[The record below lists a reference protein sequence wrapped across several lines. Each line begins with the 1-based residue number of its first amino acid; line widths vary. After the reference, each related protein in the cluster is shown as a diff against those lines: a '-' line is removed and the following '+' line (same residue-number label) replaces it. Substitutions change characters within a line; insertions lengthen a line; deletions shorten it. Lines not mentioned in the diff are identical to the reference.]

1 MTSLEALGICAII
14 SLALS
19 VGLIAVIAG
28 PLRAL
33 MERVCPGPSAV
44 AFWQRFTLIMLFLS
58 PLFIAVTFGLP
69 SSEFLKTIDAGEMIR
84 RAVVSSIVG
93 AFLAMLGM
101 GLWVSSLIRRAPPQW
116 DGREQAAARE
126 SWLDRKQA

>member
-1 MTSLEALGICAII
+1 MTSLEALGVCVVI
-14 SLALS
+14 SLVLS
-19 VGLIAVIAG
+19 IGLVAVIAG

-44 AFWQRFTLIMLFLS
+44 AFWQRFALIMLFLS

-69 SSEFLKTIDAGEMIR
+69 SSEALRSIDAGEMIR
-84 RAVVSSIVG
+84 RAVVGSIVG
-93 AFLAMLGM
+93 AFLAMLSM

-116 DGREQAAARE
+116 DAREQSVTRE
-126 SWLDRKQA
+126 SWIERKQA